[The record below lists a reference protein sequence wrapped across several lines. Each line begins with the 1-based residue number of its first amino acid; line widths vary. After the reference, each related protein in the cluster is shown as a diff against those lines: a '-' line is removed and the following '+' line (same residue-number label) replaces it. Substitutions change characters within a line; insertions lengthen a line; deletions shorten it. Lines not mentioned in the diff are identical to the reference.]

1 MLARAWVPA
10 LALLHGCADDGAAT
24 SGTAASSTTSTTVVE
39 TGSMDATLT
48 VGTAS
53 TASAEATTTV
63 DSTGAPPVGFGVA
76 VELGPE
82 LGMAMSVW
90 GPSAAEAMVA
100 GGQQGDGPSRG
111 FLLRR
116 TPAGWEPDVL
126 PEGTPMLDWVGRA
139 GDDVWTV
146 GLQGTALRRDGDAW
160 VAYPTGTDVTLWG
173 VWGSAIDDAWAVGGD
188 GIAEPPTLLHWDGAS
203 WSTVALPALP
213 REANALFKVW
223 GADAEHVYVAG
234 DAGVLLR
241 RVGAAW
247 EATVTDSLA
256 PFIAVWG
263 RGDGAGVEAIAV
275 GGRSNARIARWD
287 GAAWQAVTLEP
298 AGLNGVWVADDGT
311 ATLVGRIGGIFE
323 LPAGSL
329 EPVPLESPTALL
341 LHAVHGFEDG
351 SRLAVGG
358 SFEGAP
364 PWVGVV
370 LEHPGEG

>member
-1 MLARAWVPA
+1 MVARAWVPA

-24 SGTAASSTTSTTVVE
+24 SSTTT
-39 TGSMDATLT
+39 
-48 VGTAS
+48 
-53 TASAEATTTV
+53 ATTTV
-63 DSTGAPPVGFGVA
+63 VDTGSTDATITGGTEATAALDSTGEPPVRFSVVA
-76 VELGPE
+76 ELGPE

-116 TPAGWEPDVL
+116 TPDGWQPDAL

-146 GLQGTALRRDGDAW
+146 GLQGTALRRESDAW
-160 VAYPTGTDVTLWG
+160 VAHPTGTNVTMWG
-173 VWGSAIDDAWAVGGD
+173 VWGSASDDAWAVGGD
-188 GIAEPPTLLHWDGAS
+188 GIGEPPTLLHWDGTS
-203 WSTVALPALP
+203 WSSVTLPALP

-223 GADAEHVYVAG
+223 GTDAAHVYVAG

-241 RVGAAW
+241 RAGEAW
-247 EATVTDSLA
+247 EATISDSLA

-263 RGDGAGVEAIAV
+263 RDSDDVVAV

-287 GAAWQAVTLEP
+287 GATWQAVTLEP

-323 LPAGSL
+323 LSAGSL
-329 EPVPLESPTALL
+329 EPVPLDSPTALL

-370 LEHPGEG
+370 LEHPGGG